1 LQNFLQMNQE
11 NQNIEWK
18 ESWRDEQ
25 LKTICGFANAQ
36 GGSLFVG
43 KNDHGEIVGL
53 KDVARLLEEIPNKV
67 RDVLGILVN
76 IYQHRSETFDFLQIE
91 VESYAHPISYK
102 GQYYRRSGSTNQLL
116 QGVALDQFILR
127 KQGKRWDGVPMP
139 QVKQNDLSAQ
149 ALQIF
154 RKRALKSG
162 RIETNLDG
170 ESDIHLL
177 EKLHLFEGIYLNRA
191 CILLFHPIP
200 EQFVTGAFIKIGFFR
215 SDTELVYQDVV
226 TGNLFEQV
234 DRTMDLLLTKY
245 LRAYISYEGV
255 QRFDTFPIPET
266 ALREALL
273 NAIAHKDY
281 ASGAPIQI
289 KVYEN
294 KLSIWNTGKLPE
306 SWTIETLLRNH
317 HSAPYNPSVALVFF
331 RAGLIESWGSG
342 TLRIIADCV
351 AAKVPKPTFQTDAV
365 GFEIVFE
372 LIAPELNI
380 SDLSSKILYYIGK
393 DATINV
399 TQLALLLE
407 VSERT
412 VKKYIKKLK
421 DEQLI
426 IRKGGDKNGIW
437 VIQFLK
443 VT

>member
-1 LQNFLQMNQE
+1 VY
-11 NQNIEWK
+11 
-18 ESWRDEQ
+18 
-25 LKTICGFANAQ
+25 FAV
-36 GGSLFVG
+36 S
-43 KNDHGEIVGL
+43 
-53 KDVARLLEEIPNKV
+53 
-67 RDVLGILVN
+67 
-76 IYQHRSETFDFLQIE
+76 
-91 VESYAHPISYK
+91 
-102 GQYYRRSGSTNQLL
+102 
-116 QGVALDQFILR
+116 
-127 KQGKRWDGVPMP
+127 
-139 QVKQNDLSAQ
+139 
-149 ALQIF
+149 
-154 RKRALKSG
+154 
-162 RIETNLDG
+162 
-170 ESDIHLL
+170 SD
-177 EKLHLFEGIYLNRA
+177 
-191 CILLFHPIP
+191 
-200 EQFVTGAFIKIGFFR
+200 
-215 SDTELVYQDVV
+215 S
-226 TGNLFEQV
+226 
-234 DRTMDLLLTKY
+234 RT
-245 LRAYISYEGV
+245 
-255 QRFDTFPIPET
+255 
-266 ALREALL
+266 
-273 NAIAHKDY
+273 IAHKDY

-317 HSAPYNPSVALVFF
+317 HSAPYNPSIALVFF

-342 TLRIIADCV
+342 TLRIMADCV
-351 AAKVPKPTFQTDAV
+351 AAKVPKPTFQIDAV